1 MRPVRT
7 ATVVTAERDHCAQMR
22 GLAAL
27 MVGWMGC
34 AGRGE
39 QRMPEAVGQCQPE
52 LRGNRLVGTFSRKTL
67 DLGKW
72 SLPAPDLDGAS
83 GRDTLFGIVL
93 HKQQCEKQMLCKLVH
108 SLEKIE
114 KREKIEKTEKSFAV
128 EPIPKLSMNPGG

>member
-1 MRPVRT
+1 M
-7 ATVVTAERDHCAQMR
+7 VTEERDHWAQMR

-34 AGRGE
+34 AWRGE
-39 QRMPEAVGQCQPE
+39 QRMPEAVGQCQSE
-52 LRGNRLVGTFSRKTL
+52 LRGSRLVGTCPRKTL

-108 SLEKIE
+108 SLEK
-114 KREKIEKTEKSFAV
+114 TEK
-128 EPIPKLSMNPGG
+128 ERT